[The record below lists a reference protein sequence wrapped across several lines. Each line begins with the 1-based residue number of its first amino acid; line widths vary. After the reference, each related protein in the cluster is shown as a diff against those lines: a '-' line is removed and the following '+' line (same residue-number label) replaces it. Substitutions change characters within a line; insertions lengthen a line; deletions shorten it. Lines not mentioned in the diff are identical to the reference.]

1 MQIMDELTV
10 YELVDVSDDEMY
22 LPIGIFSSLEN
33 AIAAV
38 ESWGDNPEPELEN
51 GIEEYQKVEIRER
64 KLDSFDAFREVWT
77 REWAWDFENDKGRW
91 SVINAKDEIKFTQ
104 ECPVCG
110 HDVLHFENRLWR
122 CDRCDHSW

>member
-1 MQIMDELTV
+1 MDKQDELFV

-22 LPIGIFSSLEN
+22 LPIGIFSSLEK

-38 ESWGDNPEPELEN
+38 ESWGDNPELEN
-51 GIEEYQKVEIRER
+51 GLDEYQEVQVRQR
-64 KLDSFDAFREVWT
+64 KLDSFDNFREVWA
-77 REWAWDFENDKGRW
+77 REWTRDFENSKW
-91 SVINAKDEIKFTQ
+91 SVITAKDEIKFTQ

-122 CDRCDHSW
+122 CDRCGHSW